1 MREAKTKVQKK
12 IPFWW
17 DFWLPKNPS
26 LAFTGRIVVSVMPC
40 EKSKKKA
47 PANAV
52 EIDLT
57 PSPPKIRNTPQN
69 TPYNKPNSQA
79 KNPQEWREV
88 NSLDK
93 GKVRKVL
100 KFLTKMI
107 SSLGTS
113 FVINVPGYY
122 LTAEKRPGI

>member
-1 MREAKTKVQKK
+1 MREAKTKSAEKK
-12 IPFWW
+12 TI
-17 DFWLPKNPS
+17 LLRL
-26 LAFTGRIVVSVMPC
+26 LAAK
-40 EKSKKKA
+40 KSKFSIYRSHRGLSDALRETKKKV

-88 NSLDK
+88 NTLDK
-93 GKVRKVL
+93 GKVL

-113 FVINVPGYY
+113 SVINVPGYY